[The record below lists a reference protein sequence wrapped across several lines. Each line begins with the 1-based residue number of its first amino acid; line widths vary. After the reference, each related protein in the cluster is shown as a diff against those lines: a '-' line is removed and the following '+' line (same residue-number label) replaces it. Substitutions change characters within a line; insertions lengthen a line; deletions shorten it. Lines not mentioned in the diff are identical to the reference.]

1 MGYSQC
7 NRDFAEHF
15 GGSVVVVAVAV
26 AAAAVA
32 AAVVG
37 SLVVGI
43 QLIRFVVRVHMA
55 SVIEMILGNQS
66 IQPLGLVQMTEM
78 VWVPIQWAGYRHC

>member
-15 GGSVVVVAVAV
+15 GGNVAV
-26 AAAAVA
+26 AAAVVVA
-32 AAVVG
+32 AVVVVG

-55 SVIEMILGNQS
+55 NGIEMILGNRS

-78 VWVPIQWAGYRHC
+78 VWVPIPWAGYRHC